1 MGGFALRNKYRIYRA
16 DEQKDKAPSN
26 HAPKVVDPFRKLE

>member
-26 HAPKVVDPFRKLE
+26 HVPREVGLFRKLE